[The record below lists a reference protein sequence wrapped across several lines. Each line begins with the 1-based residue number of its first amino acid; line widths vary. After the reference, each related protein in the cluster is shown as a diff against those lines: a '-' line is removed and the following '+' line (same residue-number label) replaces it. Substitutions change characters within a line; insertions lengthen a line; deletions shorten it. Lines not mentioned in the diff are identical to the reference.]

1 MESGPKTQNEK
12 GVNTNTEW
20 DSLANPDSGKSD
32 KEITTEAEKK
42 AEDFTSREMERLAKI
57 TGRVPDDEGVVA
69 LNLALRYR
77 KYQQAL
83 ALVNR
88 TDQGN
93 AENPNTRTMIQR
105 ETMEDIATAKREL
118 EEAMYIYD
126 NRFAG
131 MDEELSRREAK
142 DAYSRHEGVKSGATH
157 EQPGYWLNRQRRRQ
171 QYGEKRDAAAEDLA
185 NKLDGIA
192 GDIENSE
199 IFKTYEWN
207 KEDYPEENMRD
218 RRDGLDGAGKNGL
231 FVDGNYDWKLYPHA
245 PEKGNLENN
254 GNGDPDQNPDPDSD
268 PGNKVNIDVQ
278 IKGIEQEFE
287 EINKERIKELE
298 DRLKDLKPDLA
309 ELYARNRRLFVGS
322 ENRAQFNKIRGE
334 YGKLMDEYL
343 RLKGGENYEEGK
355 REIAHKIDAKFEE
368 LKKEIEEKITEFCG
382 GDPEHSTKT
391 QEEVDAEK
399 AKLVEEAEKKLQ
411 ETYGALSG
419 ELKDAINADF
429 IDSYIKEELELEK
442 ATTDALDNGSL
453 CRKFVN
459 KVLNNK
465 KLKIALGVAAGVGL
479 AATGIGIAAG
489 AISLSFVVPTVGAA
503 AAGAAKGAL
512 SGTLM
517 SRQNSKNSAVRG
529 FSNEE
534 EIRKQLEGIDITDK
548 NSDEANVAS
557 YLMEQYEEANN
568 TDRKSNRKKTLISAG
583 IGAVIGGLTSAVQIN
598 NIEKTLAPRIIGRK
612 PTEVHAANLDNVNIP
627 KGHGAWDTFQQLGG
641 RPEDFNKFQDIM
653 FKIDPKYGL
662 QPGSNGVTP
671 GANGIVGKLAHTYS
685 GRIENWPDVA
695 QSYIT
700 EVTDEAARQGLIPS
714 IKTGGGPIYDTDP
727 EIVKNAIPDAFKTFL
742 ARATANI
749 GIVGTIGGLIGGKKM
764 RHGSSETP
772 PETPPAEGG
781 EGETPPA
788 EGEAP
793 QEVETPPAEEGEN
806 GTPPEVETPTVEGG
820 GEGETSPTE
829 GNEDENE
836 ANERLRSEL
845 EFRQRVADE
854 LGNSV
859 GLEGIDIITTADDF
873 SINGQSV
880 FNARAESWWNNL
892 NDEAKE
898 VVRNF
903 ERSLDDSEREDN
915 LLKSWLSNRG
925 EL

>member
-1 MESGPKTQNEK
+1 MESGPKTQNGED
-12 GVNTNTEW
+12 VNTSTEW
-20 DSLANPDSGKSD
+20 DSLANSRD
-32 KEITTEAEKK
+32 KQNWNPGLTSEQREELEAEGITPDT
-42 AEDFTSREMERLAKI
+42 AEYTTALYNYGLKPIADQANQDKRPDWHPGLTSEQR
-57 TGRVPDDEGVVA
+57 DDMIQKGIYEPSGPE
-69 LNLALRYR
+69 Y
-77 KYQQAL
+77 KQAL
-83 ALVNR
+83 AEFGIK
-88 TDQGN
+88 DP
-93 AENPNTRTMIQR
+93 ENKNTP
-105 ETMEDIATAKREL
+105 
-118 EEAMYIYD
+118 
-126 NRFAG
+126 
-131 MDEELSRREAK
+131 
-142 DAYSRHEGVKSGATH
+142 EG
-157 EQPGYWLNRQRRRQ
+157 
-171 QYGEKRDAAAEDLA
+171 
-185 NKLDGIA
+185 
-192 GDIENSE
+192 
-199 IFKTYEWN
+199 KTPP
-207 KEDYPEENMRD
+207 D
-218 RRDGLDGAGKNGL
+218 GKN
-231 FVDGNYDWKLYPHA
+231 
-245 PEKGNLENN
+245 PEDNK
-254 GNGDPDQNPDPDSD
+254 
-268 PGNKVNIDVQ
+268 GNKVNIDVQ

-399 AKLVEEAEKKLQ
+399 AKLVKEAEKKLQ

-429 IDSYIKEELELEK
+429 IDSYIKEELELED
-442 ATTDALDNGSL
+442 ATTKALDNGSL

-479 AATGIGIAAG
+479 AATGIGLAAG
-489 AISLSFVVPTVGAA
+489 AISLTFVPLTVGGF

-557 YLMEQYEEANN
+557 YLMEQYEGANDA
-568 TDRKSNRKKTLISAG
+568 DRRSNRKKTLISAG
-583 IGAVIGGLTSAVQIN
+583 IGAVIGGLTSGVQIN
-598 NIEKTLAPRIIGRK
+598 NIKETLAPRITGYK
-612 PTEVHAANLDNVNIP
+612 PTEVHAADLNNVNIP

-641 RPEDFNKFQDIM
+641 KPEDFNKFQDIM

-671 GANGIVGKLAHTYS
+671 GANGIVGKLAHTYP

-714 IKTGGGPIYDTDP
+714 IKTGGGPIYDTFPD
-727 EIVKNAIPDAFKTFL
+727 IVKNAIPDAFKTFL

-749 GIVGTIGGLIGGKKM
+749 GIVGSIGGRISNSATM
-764 RHGSSETP
+764 RHERGTTP
-772 PETPPAEGG
+772 PPAEGG
-781 EGETPPA
+781 EGTTPPEGETPP
-788 EGEAP
+788 
-793 QEVETPPAEEGEN
+793 ETPLTEGGE
-806 GTPPEVETPTVEGG
+806 GTTPPPEGQTPSAEG
-820 GEGETSPTE
+820 GEGE
-829 GNEDENE
+829 NET
-836 ANERLRSEL
+836 NERLRKES
-845 EFRQRVADE
+845 EFRQRVIDE
-854 LGNSV
+854 LGSSV
-859 GLEGIDIITTADDF
+859 GIEGPDIITATDDF
-873 SINGQSV
+873 SYNGHSV

-892 NDEAKE
+892 DDEAKE
-898 VVRNF
+898 AVRNF
-903 ERSLDDSEREDN
+903 ERSIDDSERENN